1 MAFLVVCSFVGC
13 TCGPLTETEA
23 FPPRSSDPV
32 PSPALVLT
40 RGVVPNP
47 VPSVHLDC
55 SDQPEPVPSPA
66 SQDSVSIVGV

>member
-13 TCGPLTETEA
+13 ACGPLTETEA
-23 FPPRSSDPV
+23 FPPRSLDPV

-40 RGVVPNP
+40 RGAVPNP
-47 VPSVHLDC
+47 GPSVHLDC
-55 SDQPEPVPSPA
+55 SDQPVPSPA